1 MWKMWLDL
9 FVRKK
14 FLICNVEIKELWY
27 VVYIFKKYDF
37 FWEKCEVIV
46 ILKLFFFLELMV
58 RINIYICILK
68 YVYVIWYL
76 MIFLVRRYDFI
87 K

>member
-14 FLICNVEIKELWY
+14 FLTYNVEIKELWY

-37 FWEKCEVIV
+37 FWEKCEVVIFVNSDFKIV
-46 ILKLFFFLELMV
+46 FFFRV
-58 RINIYICILK
+58 NG
-68 YVYVIWYL
+68 
-76 MIFLVRRYDFI
+76 
-87 K
+87 